1 MHPGEA
7 WWAEL
12 DERRLFVLLS
22 GDEAAG
28 FQAMPVVAPATVSL
42 GGLGIEVAVGAPD
55 GLPVD
60 GVLRFGFRRPGPVP
74 CTWLTT
80 LSAGDL
86 IERAGALPAAKLADI
101 EEARRRGEQASD
113 WTPDTAARFSAIRD
127 ALRRGELQ

>member
-28 FQAMPVVAPATVSL
+28 FQAMPVAPATVSL

-60 GVLRFGFRRPGPVP
+60 GVLRFGFRRPGFVP

-86 IERAGALPAAKLADI
+86 I
-101 EEARRRGEQASD
+101 EQASD